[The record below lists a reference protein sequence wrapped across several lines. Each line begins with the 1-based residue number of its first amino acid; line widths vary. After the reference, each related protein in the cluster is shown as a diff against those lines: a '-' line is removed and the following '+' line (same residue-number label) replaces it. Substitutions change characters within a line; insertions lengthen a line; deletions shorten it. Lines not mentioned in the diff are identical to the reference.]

1 MVMRPVFLP
10 KRSKT
15 QFVLEGMVEL
25 QWHSGFSTAQK
36 QKSIASLH
44 QSAAKRFSTRAPL
57 EVSSKSPTPLG
68 VALSAF
74 NLHLHLDDGRRVP
87 VEVAF
92 QSSKKF
98 THGGPYPDLLTV
110 SPKDAKRD
118 PRLQESGRLEGFVFG
133 AESWALT
140 PRTAFYDWL
149 YLNALN
155 QHPHLGEQLLEHNV
169 FTDIEFNPE
178 RSINCQARS
187 CALYV
192 SLVRE
197 KLFEEAMQDK
207 RSYLAILDQPTVI
220 HP

>member
-10 KRSKT
+10 KRSRT
-15 QFVLEGMVEL
+15 QFVLEAMVEF
-25 QWHSGFSTAQK
+25 QWHAGFSTTQK

-44 QSAAKRFSTRAPL
+44 QSAAKRFVTRSPL
-57 EVSSKSPTPLG
+57 EVSSKSPSPLG

-74 NLHLHLDDGRRVP
+74 NLQLQLGDGRGVP

-98 THGGPYPDLLTV
+98 TRGGPYLDLLAA

-118 PRLQESGRLEGFVFG
+118 LRLQESGQIEAFVFG
-133 AESWALT
+133 DESWALT

-155 QHPHLGEQLLEHNV
+155 QHPHLGGQLLEHDV

-197 KLFEEAMQDK
+197 KLFEEAMQNK
-207 RSYLAILDQPTVI
+207 RSYLAILDHQTAI